1 MLRLGVDNFKA
12 MEKKMRYFE
21 KANIRHNEGDPLDK
35 AMEVKKSKL
44 KLLKKDS
51 LTHYENAEG
60 HEEWSLDKKAAEE
73 KRTRSKWLLT

>member
-21 KANIRHNEGDPLDK
+21 KANVRHNEADPLEK

-44 KLLKKDS
+44 KILKKDS
-51 LTHYENAEG
+51 LTHY
-60 HEEWSLDKKAAEE
+60 
-73 KRTRSKWLLT
+73 

>member
-21 KANIRHNEGDPLDK
+21 KANLRYNEADPLDK

-44 KLLKKDS
+44 KILKKDS
-51 LTHYENAEG
+51 LTHYENA
-60 HEEWSLDKKAAEE
+60 
-73 KRTRSKWLLT
+73 